1 MIRFYVCCVLYT
13 AHVKTNHC
21 SINLTYCN
29 IQLFGTHYIV
39 IINCRL
45 LQFFKLI

>member
-1 MIRFYVCCVLYT
+1 MYFYTSICNDSFLRVL
-13 AHVKTNHC
+13 C
-21 SINLTYCN
+21 INLTYCN